1 MAFLVSDLL
10 LTSTRLT
17 EFQAALGASGLSTVL
32 TECEAEVRAKVSETT
47 IDDSVLKGWV
57 RTVTLFRAYLAA
69 QFKTP
74 AGLKEEYTRVQT
86 ELDKIQTR
94 QSAPPNASGAGAY
107 GSHVLVPGVMAYL
120 DSQT

>member
-17 EFQAALGASGLSTVL
+17 EFQAALGSSGLATVL
-32 TECEAEVRAKVSETT
+32 AECEAEVRAKVTETEISDT
-47 IDDSVLKGWV
+47 VLKGWV

-74 AGLKEEYTRVQT
+74 AGLSDEYKRVQT

-94 QSAPPNASGAGAY
+94 QSAPPNTSAVGAY
-107 GSHVLVPGVMAYL
+107 GSHNYVPGLMAYL
-120 DSQT
+120 DT